1 MPVITPT
8 GTRTLLPKTHTPVS
22 TTRWPI
28 PWGAACRSTRPMV
41 PSLATTLKPARS
53 CPSTYPLSG
62 AYDQILSVVTLLL
75 SCSGAARVPAVRCV
89 RAHSTKY
96 PSVARAFGDG
106 PLTSGGLGSGPCT
119 SFTFLPVHFQAR
131 AGMVVLDAFRHAPA
145 GRRRTFEADRLEP
158 QKGMKTVTRPR
169 ILVVG
174 AGFAGVECVRRLER
188 KLSPDEADVTLV
200 TPFAYQLYLPLL
212 PQVASGV
219 LTPQSIAVSLRR
231 SKKYRTRI
239 IPGGAIGV
247 DLKSKVCVIRTI
259 TDEIVNEPYDY
270 IVLAPGSVTRTF
282 DIPGLTDHAF
292 GMKSLAEAAYVRDH
306 VISQLDLAD
315 ASQDEAERTSRL
327 QFVVVGGGYAGT
339 ETAACL
345 QKLTHAAVKRYPR
358 LDPALIKWHLIDIA
372 PKLMPE
378 LGDKL
383 GSSAQEVLRKRGI
396 DISLGVSIAKAGP
409 EEVTFTD
416 GRVVPTRTLI
426 WTAGVVASPLIATL
440 GAETVR
446 GRLAVA
452 AEMNLPGHDG
462 VFALH
467 TTARE
472 YQFLCAKK
480 IIIYRACIKR
490 FAIFYCYRYIIFG
503 TSL

>member
-1 MPVITPT
+1 M
-8 GTRTLLPKTHTPVS
+8 
-22 TTRWPI
+22 
-28 PWGAACRSTRPMV
+28 
-41 PSLATTLKPARS
+41 
-53 CPSTYPLSG
+53 
-62 AYDQILSVVTLLL
+62 D
-75 SCSGAARVPAVRCV
+75 
-89 RAHSTKY
+89 
-96 PSVARAFGDG
+96 
-106 PLTSGGLGSGPCT
+106 
-119 SFTFLPVHFQAR
+119 
-131 AGMVVLDAFRHAPA
+131 
-145 GRRRTFEADRLEP
+145 
-158 QKGMKTVTRPR
+158 TVTRPR

-174 AGFAGVECVRRLER
+174 AGFAGVGCVRRLER
-188 KLSPDEADVTLV
+188 QLAASEAEITLV

-247 DLKSKVCVIRTI
+247 DLKAKVCVIRTI

-282 DIPGLTDHAF
+282 DIPGLTEHAF
-292 GMKSLAEAAYVRDH
+292 GMKTLAEAAYVRDH

-315 ASQDEAERTSRL
+315 ASHDPAERASRL

-345 QKLTHAAVKRYPR
+345 QLLTHNAVKRYPR
-358 LDPALIKWHLIDIA
+358 IDPALIKWHLIDIA

-383 GSSAQEVLRKRGI
+383 GSSAQDVLRRRGI

-416 GRVVPTRTLI
+416 GRVIPTRTLI

-440 GAETVR
+440 GAQTLR
-446 GRLAVA
+446 GRLAVTSHLD
-452 AEMNLPGHDG
+452 LPGQDG
-462 VFALH
+462 VFALGDAAAVPDEAKAANGEEAAVCPP
-467 TTARE
+467 TAQHAMRQGKVVADNVVAKLRGRPTRPYVHKDLGLVVDLGGTDAVSKPLGIELRGLPAQAVARGYHWSALRTGVAKARVLTNWTLNAVAGDDFVRTGFQARRPAKLKDFE
-472 YQFLCAKK
+472 YTDSYLTPEQV
-480 IIIYRACIKR
+480 RAHVE
-490 FAIFYCYRYIIFG
+490 G
-503 TSL
+503 SGPGSG

>member
-1 MPVITPT
+1 MN
-8 GTRTLLPKTHTPVS
+8 
-22 TTRWPI
+22 
-28 PWGAACRSTRPMV
+28 
-41 PSLATTLKPARS
+41 
-53 CPSTYPLSG
+53 
-62 AYDQILSVVTLLL
+62 
-75 SCSGAARVPAVRCV
+75 
-89 RAHSTKY
+89 
-96 PSVARAFGDG
+96 
-106 PLTSGGLGSGPCT
+106 
-119 SFTFLPVHFQAR
+119 
-131 AGMVVLDAFRHAPA
+131 
-145 GRRRTFEADRLEP
+145 
-158 QKGMKTVTRPR
+158 TVTRPR

-188 KLSPDEADVTLV
+188 KLSPDQADVTLV

-270 IVLAPGSVTRTF
+270 IVLAPGSITRTF

-292 GMKSLAEAAYVRDH
+292 GMKTLAEAAYIRDH

-315 ASQDEAERTSRL
+315 ASQDPVERASRL

-345 QKLTHAAVKRYPR
+345 QRLTHAAVKRYPR
-358 LDPALIKWHLIDIA
+358 LDPGLIKWHLIDIA

-383 GSSAQEVLRKRGI
+383 GSSAQEILRRRGI
-396 DISLGVSIAKAGP
+396 EISLGTSIAKAGP

-416 GRVVPTRTLI
+416 GRVIPTRTLI

-440 GAETVR
+440 GAETVK

-452 AEMNLPGHDG
+452 PEMNLPGDDG
-462 VFALH
+462 VFALGDSAAVPDLAKGDGAMCPP
-467 TTARE
+467 TAQHALRQGRHVADNVIASLRGQALKPYVHKDLGLVVDLGGTDAVSKPLGIELRGLPAQAVARGYHWSALRTNVAKTRVMTNWLLNAVAGDDFVRTGFQARKAARLKDFE
-472 YQFLCAKK
+472 YTDAYLTPEQV
-480 IIIYRACIKR
+480 RAQVEGSGR
-490 FAIFYCYRYIIFG
+490 PE
-503 TSL
+503 

>member
-1 MPVITPT
+1 MN
-8 GTRTLLPKTHTPVS
+8 
-22 TTRWPI
+22 
-28 PWGAACRSTRPMV
+28 
-41 PSLATTLKPARS
+41 
-53 CPSTYPLSG
+53 
-62 AYDQILSVVTLLL
+62 
-75 SCSGAARVPAVRCV
+75 
-89 RAHSTKY
+89 
-96 PSVARAFGDG
+96 
-106 PLTSGGLGSGPCT
+106 
-119 SFTFLPVHFQAR
+119 
-131 AGMVVLDAFRHAPA
+131 
-145 GRRRTFEADRLEP
+145 
-158 QKGMKTVTRPR
+158 TVTRPR

-270 IVLAPGSVTRTF
+270 IVLAPGSITRTF

-292 GMKSLAEAAYVRDH
+292 GMKTLAEAAYIRDH

-315 ASQDEAERTSRL
+315 ASQDPVERASRL

-345 QKLTHAAVKRYPR
+345 QRLTHAAVKRYPR
-358 LDPALIKWHLIDIA
+358 LDPSLIKWHLIDIA

-383 GSSAQEVLRKRGI
+383 GSSAQEILRRRGI
-396 DISLGVSIAKAGP
+396 EISLGTSIAKAGP

-416 GRVVPTRTLI
+416 GRVIPTRTLI

-440 GAETVR
+440 GAETVK

-452 AEMNLPGHDG
+452 SEMNLPGEDG
-462 VFALH
+462 VFALGDSAAVPDLAKGDGAMCPP
-467 TTARE
+467 TAQHALRQGRHVADNVISSLRGQAMKPYVHKDLGLVVDLGGTDAVSKPLGIELRGLPAQAVARGYHWSALRTNVAKTRVMTNWLLNAVAGDDFVRTGFQARKAARLKDFEYTDAYLTPEQVRE
-472 YQFLCAKK
+472 
-480 IIIYRACIKR
+480 RVEGSR
-490 FAIFYCYRYIIFG
+490 PE
-503 TSL
+503 

>member
-1 MPVITPT
+1 MN
-8 GTRTLLPKTHTPVS
+8 
-22 TTRWPI
+22 
-28 PWGAACRSTRPMV
+28 
-41 PSLATTLKPARS
+41 
-53 CPSTYPLSG
+53 
-62 AYDQILSVVTLLL
+62 
-75 SCSGAARVPAVRCV
+75 
-89 RAHSTKY
+89 
-96 PSVARAFGDG
+96 
-106 PLTSGGLGSGPCT
+106 
-119 SFTFLPVHFQAR
+119 
-131 AGMVVLDAFRHAPA
+131 
-145 GRRRTFEADRLEP
+145 
-158 QKGMKTVTRPR
+158 TVTRPR

-270 IVLAPGSVTRTF
+270 IVLAPGSITRTF

-292 GMKSLAEAAYVRDH
+292 GMKTLAEAAYIRDH

-315 ASQDEAERTSRL
+315 ASQDPVERASRL

-345 QKLTHAAVKRYPR
+345 QRLTHAAVKRYPR
-358 LDPALIKWHLIDIA
+358 LDPSLIKWHLIDIA

-383 GSSAQEVLRKRGI
+383 GSSAQEILRRRGI
-396 DISLGVSIAKAGP
+396 EISLGTSIAKAGP

-416 GRVVPTRTLI
+416 GRVIPTRTLI

-440 GAETVR
+440 GAETVK

-452 AEMNLPGHDG
+452 PQMNLPGNDG
-462 VFALH
+462 VFALGDSAAVPDLAKGDGAMCPP
-467 TTARE
+467 TAQHALRQGKHVADNVIASLRGEVMKPYVHKDLGLVVDLGGTDAVSKPLGIELRGLPAQAVARGYHWSALRTNVAKTRVMTNWLLNAVAGDDFVRTGFQARKPARLKDFEYTDAYLTPEQVRE
-472 YQFLCAKK
+472 QVEASG
-480 IIIYRACIKR
+480 RP
-490 FAIFYCYRYIIFG
+490 G
-503 TSL
+503 

>member
-1 MPVITPT
+1 MN
-8 GTRTLLPKTHTPVS
+8 
-22 TTRWPI
+22 
-28 PWGAACRSTRPMV
+28 
-41 PSLATTLKPARS
+41 
-53 CPSTYPLSG
+53 
-62 AYDQILSVVTLLL
+62 
-75 SCSGAARVPAVRCV
+75 
-89 RAHSTKY
+89 
-96 PSVARAFGDG
+96 
-106 PLTSGGLGSGPCT
+106 
-119 SFTFLPVHFQAR
+119 
-131 AGMVVLDAFRHAPA
+131 
-145 GRRRTFEADRLEP
+145 
-158 QKGMKTVTRPR
+158 TVTRPR

-188 KLSPDEADVTLV
+188 KLTPQEAEVTLV
-200 TPFAYQLYLPLL
+200 TPFSYQLYLPLL

-231 SKKYRTRI
+231 SSRYRTRI

-247 DLKSKVCVIRTI
+247 DLKAKVCVIRTI
-259 TDEIVNEPYDY
+259 NDEIVNEPYDY
-270 IVLAPGSVTRTF
+270 IVLSPGSVTRTF

-292 GMKSLAEAAYVRDH
+292 GMKTLAEAAYIRDH
-306 VISQLDLAD
+306 VITQLDLAD
-315 ASQDEAERTSRL
+315 ASDDPAEKASRL

-345 QKLTHAAVKRYPR
+345 QKLTHGAIKRYPR
-358 LDPALIKWHLIDIA
+358 IDPGLIKWHLIDIA

-383 GSSAQEVLRKRGI
+383 GRSAQEILTKRGI

-446 GRLAVA
+446 GRLAVSTD
-452 AEMNLPGHDG
+452 MSLPGHDG
-462 VFALH
+462 VFALGDAGAVPDEAKGEDGAICPP
-467 TTARE
+467 TAQHAMRQGKVVADNVIATLRNQPLKPYVHKDLGLVVDLGGKDAVSKPLGIELRGLPAQVVARGYHWSALRTNVAKVRVATNWTLNALAGDDFVRTGFQARKPATLKDFEYTDSYLSPEQVRE
-472 YQFLCAKK
+472 R
-480 IIIYRACIKR
+480 IE
-490 FAIFYCYRYIIFG
+490 G
-503 TSL
+503 SGSLEP

>member
-1 MPVITPT
+1 M
-8 GTRTLLPKTHTPVS
+8 
-22 TTRWPI
+22 
-28 PWGAACRSTRPMV
+28 
-41 PSLATTLKPARS
+41 
-53 CPSTYPLSG
+53 
-62 AYDQILSVVTLLL
+62 
-75 SCSGAARVPAVRCV
+75 
-89 RAHSTKY
+89 
-96 PSVARAFGDG
+96 
-106 PLTSGGLGSGPCT
+106 
-119 SFTFLPVHFQAR
+119 
-131 AGMVVLDAFRHAPA
+131 
-145 GRRRTFEADRLEP
+145 
-158 QKGMKTVTRPR
+158 
-169 ILVVG
+169 VG

-259 TDEIVNEPYDY
+259 TDEIVDEPYDY
-270 IVLAPGSVTRTF
+270 IVLAPGSITRTF

-292 GMKSLAEAAYVRDH
+292 GMKTLAEAAYIRDH

-315 ASQDEAERTSRL
+315 ASQDPVERASRL

-345 QKLTHAAVKRYPR
+345 QRLTHAAVKRYPR
-358 LDPALIKWHLIDIA
+358 LDPSLIKWHLIDIA

-383 GSSAQEVLRKRGI
+383 GSSAQEILRRRGI
-396 DISLGVSIAKAGP
+396 DISLGTSIAKAGP

-416 GRVVPTRTLI
+416 GRVVPTHTLI

-440 GAETVR
+440 GAETVK

-452 AEMNLPGHDG
+452 SELNLPGDDG
-462 VFALH
+462 VFALGDSAAVPDLAKGDGAMCPP
-467 TTARE
+467 TAQHALRQGKHVADNVIASLRGQAMKPYVHKDLGLVVDLGGTDAVSKPLGVELRGLPAQAVARGYHWSALRTNVAKTRVMTNWLLNAVAGDDFVRTGFQARKAARLKDFEYTDAYLTPEQVRE
-472 YQFLCAKK
+472 
-480 IIIYRACIKR
+480 RVE
-490 FAIFYCYRYIIFG
+490 G
-503 TSL
+503 SGPPE

>member
-1 MPVITPT
+1 MN
-8 GTRTLLPKTHTPVS
+8 
-22 TTRWPI
+22 
-28 PWGAACRSTRPMV
+28 
-41 PSLATTLKPARS
+41 
-53 CPSTYPLSG
+53 
-62 AYDQILSVVTLLL
+62 
-75 SCSGAARVPAVRCV
+75 
-89 RAHSTKY
+89 
-96 PSVARAFGDG
+96 
-106 PLTSGGLGSGPCT
+106 
-119 SFTFLPVHFQAR
+119 
-131 AGMVVLDAFRHAPA
+131 
-145 GRRRTFEADRLEP
+145 
-158 QKGMKTVTRPR
+158 TVTRPR

-259 TDEIVNEPYDY
+259 TDEIVDEQYDY
-270 IVLAPGSVTRTF
+270 IVLAPGSITRTF

-292 GMKSLAEAAYVRDH
+292 GMKTLAEAAYIRDH

-315 ASQDEAERTSRL
+315 ASQDPVERASRL

-345 QKLTHAAVKRYPR
+345 QRLTHAAVKRYPR
-358 LDPALIKWHLIDIA
+358 LDPSLIKWHLIDIA

-383 GSSAQEVLRKRGI
+383 GSSAQEILRRRGI
-396 DISLGVSIAKAGP
+396 DISLGTSIAKAGP

-416 GRVVPTRTLI
+416 GRVVPTHTLI

-440 GAETVR
+440 GAETVK

-452 AEMNLPGHDG
+452 SELNLPGDDG
-462 VFALH
+462 VFALGDSAAVPDLAKGDGAMCPP
-467 TTARE
+467 TAQHALRQGKHVADNVIASLRGQAMKPYVHKDLGLVVDLGGTDAVSKPLGVELRGLPAQAVARGYHWSALRTNVAKTRVMTNWLLNAVAGDDFVRTGFQARKAARLKDFEYTDAYLTPEQVRE
-472 YQFLCAKK
+472 
-480 IIIYRACIKR
+480 RVE
-490 FAIFYCYRYIIFG
+490 G
-503 TSL
+503 SGPPE

>member
-1 MPVITPT
+1 MN
-8 GTRTLLPKTHTPVS
+8 
-22 TTRWPI
+22 
-28 PWGAACRSTRPMV
+28 
-41 PSLATTLKPARS
+41 
-53 CPSTYPLSG
+53 
-62 AYDQILSVVTLLL
+62 
-75 SCSGAARVPAVRCV
+75 
-89 RAHSTKY
+89 
-96 PSVARAFGDG
+96 
-106 PLTSGGLGSGPCT
+106 
-119 SFTFLPVHFQAR
+119 
-131 AGMVVLDAFRHAPA
+131 
-145 GRRRTFEADRLEP
+145 
-158 QKGMKTVTRPR
+158 TVTRPR

-259 TDEIVNEPYDY
+259 TDQIVNERYDY
-270 IVLAPGSVTRTF
+270 IVLAPGSITRTF

-292 GMKSLAEAAYVRDH
+292 GMKTLAEAAYIRDH

-315 ASQDEAERTSRL
+315 ASQDPDERASRL

-345 QKLTHAAVKRYPR
+345 QRLTHAAVKRYPR
-358 LDPALIKWHLIDIA
+358 LDPGLIKWHLIDIA

-378 LGDKL
+378 LGEKL
-383 GSSAQEVLRKRGI
+383 GSSAQEILRRRGI
-396 DISLGVSIAKAGP
+396 EISLGVSIAKAGP

-416 GRVVPTRTLI
+416 GRVIPTRTLI

-440 GAETVR
+440 GAETVK

-452 AEMNLPGHDG
+452 PEMNLPGNDG
-462 VFALH
+462 VFALGDSAAVPDLAKGDDGSMCPP
-467 TTARE
+467 TAQHALRQGKHVADNVIAALRGQSMQRYVHKDLGLVVDLGGTDAVSKPLGIELRGLPAQAVARGYHWSALRTNVAKTRVMTNWLLNAVAGDDFVRTGFQTRKAARLKDFEYTDAYLTPEQVRE
-472 YQFLCAKK
+472 H
-480 IIIYRACIKR
+480 IE
-490 FAIFYCYRYIIFG
+490 G
-503 TSL
+503 TGRRD

>member
-1 MPVITPT
+1 MN
-8 GTRTLLPKTHTPVS
+8 
-22 TTRWPI
+22 
-28 PWGAACRSTRPMV
+28 
-41 PSLATTLKPARS
+41 
-53 CPSTYPLSG
+53 
-62 AYDQILSVVTLLL
+62 
-75 SCSGAARVPAVRCV
+75 
-89 RAHSTKY
+89 
-96 PSVARAFGDG
+96 
-106 PLTSGGLGSGPCT
+106 
-119 SFTFLPVHFQAR
+119 
-131 AGMVVLDAFRHAPA
+131 
-145 GRRRTFEADRLEP
+145 
-158 QKGMKTVTRPR
+158 TVTRPR

-270 IVLAPGSVTRTF
+270 IVLAPGSITRTF

-292 GMKSLAEAAYVRDH
+292 GMKTLAEAAYIRDH

-315 ASQDEAERTSRL
+315 ASQDPVERASRL

-345 QKLTHAAVKRYPR
+345 QRLTHAAVKRYPR
-358 LDPALIKWHLIDIA
+358 LDPSLIKWHLIDIA

-383 GSSAQEVLRKRGI
+383 GSSAQEILRRRGI
-396 DISLGVSIAKAGP
+396 DISLGTSIAKAGP

-416 GRVVPTRTLI
+416 GRVVPTHTLI

-440 GAETVR
+440 GAETVK

-452 AEMNLPGHDG
+452 SELNLPGDDG
-462 VFALH
+462 VFALGDSAAVPDLAKGDGAMCPP
-467 TTARE
+467 TAQHALRQGNHVADNVIASLRGQAMKPYVHKDLGLVVDLGGTDAVSKPLGVELRGLPAQAVARGYHWSALRTNVAKTRVMTNWLLNAVAGDDFVRTGFQARKAARLKDFEYTDAYLTPEQVRE
-472 YQFLCAKK
+472 
-480 IIIYRACIKR
+480 RVE
-490 FAIFYCYRYIIFG
+490 G
-503 TSL
+503 SGPPE